1 MQSFIVIVSL
11 VSELT
16 GEVKMALL
24 TLHKTQSLG
33 LTGPFFMCYHSCR
46 CEVVKK
52 LLSTTKK

>member
-24 TLHKTQSLG
+24 QKTQSLV
-33 LTGPFFMCYHSCR
+33 LTGGCR